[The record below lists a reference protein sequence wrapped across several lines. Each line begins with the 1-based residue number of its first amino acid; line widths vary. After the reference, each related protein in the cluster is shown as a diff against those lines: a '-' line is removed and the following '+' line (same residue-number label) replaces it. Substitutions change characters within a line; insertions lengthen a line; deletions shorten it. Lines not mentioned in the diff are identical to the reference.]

1 MSFHL
6 EWERLFSQRFDMLGV
21 DDKMAIAMALTL
33 LARQGIPGEA
43 EAGDDG
49 RWTLRAGRHIVVF
62 TEHELDIYLL
72 AIEDA

>member
-6 EWERLFSQRFDMLGV
+6 EWERLFSQRFDMLSV
-21 DDKMAIAMALTL
+21 DDRMAIAMALTVI
-33 LARQGIPGEA
+33 ARQGIPAHA

-49 RWTLRAGRHIVVF
+49 RWTLRSGDHIIVF
-62 TEHELDIYLL
+62 TEHELDIYLV